1 MSHIQF
7 IPMTETEF
15 NEITTIVI
23 LFNFRDINVQLIKHQ
38 LEEELYQQ
46 LDILQI
52 LYYTS
57 HYQ

>member
-1 MSHIQF
+1 MSQIQF

-23 LFNFRDINVQLIKHQ
+23 LFNFRDTNVQHIKLQ
-38 LEEELYQQ
+38 LEEELYQPQ
-46 LDILQI
+46 DILQI
-52 LYYTS
+52 LYYTL